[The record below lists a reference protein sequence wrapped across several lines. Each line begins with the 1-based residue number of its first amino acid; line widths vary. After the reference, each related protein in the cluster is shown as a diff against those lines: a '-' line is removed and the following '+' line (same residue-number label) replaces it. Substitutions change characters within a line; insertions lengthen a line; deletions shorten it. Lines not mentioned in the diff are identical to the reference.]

1 MMGPKGKLE
10 RKLNETLNLKAERS
24 TGAKSVL
31 NRRPNRPGQH
41 GNKRQRRQ
49 MSDYGRQI
57 RETLKFKLTYG
68 LDDNN
73 LRRLFAMAKKS
84 KGDVAAKLIE
94 LFERRLQNVVYR
106 SGIAPSRLSGRS
118 FVVQGHIRV
127 NNRKVV
133 SPGYLVKV
141 GDVVSIRPESQSKGA
156 FKELKDALTRVNAPE
171 WLAIDAAAMTAKV
184 IAMPTAAEQRFEI
197 NLLVESFSK

>member
-10 RKLNETLNLKAERS
+10 RKLNEVLNLKAERS

-57 RETLKFKLTYG
+57 RETMKFKLTYG

-73 LRRLFAMAKKS
+73 LKRLFAMAKKA
-84 KGDVAAKLIE
+84 KGDVAAKLLE

-106 SGIAPSRLSGRS
+106 AGIAPSRLSARS
-118 FVVQGHIRV
+118 YVVQGHIRV

-133 SPGYLVKV
+133 SPGYLVKT
-141 GDVVSIRPESQSKGA
+141 GDIVSIRPESATKGA
-156 FKELKDALTRVNAPE
+156 FKELKDALTRVDAPV
-171 WLAIDAAAMTAKV
+171 WLAVDPATITVKV
-184 IAMPTAAEQRFEI
+184 IALPTNVEQRFEI

>member
-10 RKLNETLNLKAERS
+10 RKLGEVLNLKAERS
-24 TGAKSVL
+24 TGPKAPL

-41 GNKRQRRQ
+41 GNKRSRRQ
-49 MSDYGRQI
+49 MSDYGKQL

-68 LDDNN
+68 LNDRN

-84 KGDVAAKLIE
+84 KGDVAAKLLE

-106 SGIAPSRLSGRS
+106 SGIAPSRLSARNYI
-118 FVVQGHIRV
+118 VQGHIKV

-133 SPGYLVKV
+133 SPGYMVKV
-141 GDVVSIRPESQSKGA
+141 GDVLSIRKESQNKAA
-156 FKELKDALTRVNAPE
+156 FKELKDVLTRVEAPS
-171 WLAIDAAAMTAKV
+171 WLVVDPANLTVKV
-184 IAMPTAAEQRFEI
+184 IALPTQEEQKFEI